1 MVCQW
6 TNDGGKVSGVMA
18 AFLTMIG
25 SSDRLQPA
33 AVVRSLYHTNVASV
47 VVSGLVLVGS
57 LTTLGYIMWKHE
69 QRRHNLL
76 ALHNLRSIVLLVAL
90 LIGIGEI
97 GHQWLAV
104 DRLGRV
110 RAGCTGTERPE
121 LHSTQSETFT
131 AGQALLD
138 ADAVAWKT
146 VTVGFGAAWFGL
158 LVHLGLACL
167 VRAIERRD
175 KCGLLYAVVV
185 AEGAQSIVRWCKF
198 KYINDVMDTAGRES
212 VPMGGSILGTPEVFL
227 TLAGALAAT
236 TLCTV
241 DGFTLYVEVRCFLF
255 RKSFPSVVNC
265 PGMGAY
271 GIGMVV

>member
-6 TNDGGKVSGVMA
+6 TTGGVKFRGVMA

-33 AVVRSLYHTNVASV
+33 AVVRTLYHANMAGA

-57 LTTLGYIMWKHE
+57 LSALGYIMWKHE
-69 QRRHNLL
+69 QRRLNLL

-110 RAGCTGTERPE
+110 RADCTVGTEQPE

-131 AGQALLD
+131 TGQALLD

-158 LVHLGLACL
+158 LVHLGVACL

-175 KCGLLYAVVV
+175 KCGLLYAVVA

-198 KYINDVMDTAGRES
+198 KYINDVTDTAGRES
-212 VPMGGSILGTPEVFL
+212 APMGGSILGTPEVFL

-236 TLCTV
+236 TLTTV
-241 DGFTLYVEVRCFLF
+241 DGFTLYVE
-255 RKSFPSVVNC
+255 
-265 PGMGAY
+265 
-271 GIGMVV
+271 